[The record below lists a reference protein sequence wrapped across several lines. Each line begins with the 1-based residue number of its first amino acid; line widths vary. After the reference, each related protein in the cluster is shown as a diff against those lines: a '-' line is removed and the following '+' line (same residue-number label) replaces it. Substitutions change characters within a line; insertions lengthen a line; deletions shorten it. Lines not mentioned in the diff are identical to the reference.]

1 MNAPSPCRAY
11 IVYHNGLFAQA
22 VRSLLEKERGV
33 AIVGMES
40 DVTRAKMA
48 VRTLRPDV
56 ILVEEPVDHAL
67 IWPCL
72 EAAGA
77 SRIVTFSLGHVYAT
91 VFDTRR
97 TEAGNPLDLIKAVQG
112 ERTWEEVQGSPL
124 GSQDGTASTTGQPER
139 DRGCR
144 NK

>member
-1 MNAPSPCRAY
+1 MKAPSPCRAY
-11 IVYHNGLFAQA
+11 IVYHHGLFAQA

-40 DVTRAKMA
+40 DVARAKMA
-48 VRTLRPDV
+48 VRTLRPEV

-77 SRIVTFSLGHVYAT
+77 TRIVTLSLQHVHAT
-91 VFDTRR
+91 VYDTRR
-97 TEAGNPLDLIKAVQG
+97 TEAGDPLDLIKAIQG
-112 ERTWEEVQGSPL
+112 ERKWEQPQGAPP
-124 GSQDGTASTTGQPER
+124 GSQGGTASTTGQPER
-139 DRGCR
+139 DRECR
-144 NK
+144 KR